1 MKKIISIILLII
13 SVLFVFSSCSA
24 DRIEIDDYEWKMRYI
39 MHLNEDGDQII
50 YDAVEEINEFYSNA
64 KVISLKLVAKEG
76 TITIFDETN
85 KKTYEG
91 TYVLSDKNIKG
102 SEYNIVIDGKT
113 GYAGVAMTTYADN
126 TQEPTLPIK
135 LGTYSMYFYAK

>member
-76 TITIFDETN
+76 TITVFDETN

-102 SEYNIVIDGKT
+102 SEYNVVIDWKT

>member
-1 MKKIISIILLII
+1 MKKIISLILLMI

-39 MHLNEDGDQII
+39 MHLSEDGDQII